1 MRGRRPDVASQDD
14 KGNPGKRRKKPTI
27 ADRIKALADAPATAG
42 PLSPP
47 VLFGLEELAG
57 AVRIW
62 TELSSLLSRRNILDG
77 QLDRHHLAM
86 FCYYTDAWWQAVAQL
101 AAEGKTQRVK
111 TTAGGYMIR
120 THPAIRERDDAAKM
134 MMDLSVR
141 FGLTPLDRHK
151 LVREIAGAGAPV
163 GGLLGGE
170 AAEQEALPIEPGAA
184 GGDPDAITGF
194 AGRNSGPRTAH

>member
-1 MRGRRPDVASQDD
+1 MRGRRPDVVSQEA

-27 ADRIKALADAPATAG
+27 ADRVAQLAAAPAAG

-47 VLFGLEELAG
+47 ALLGLEEFAG
-57 AVRIW
+57 AIGIW
-62 TELSSLLSRRNILDG
+62 GEIAPVLERRNIIDER
-77 QLDRHHLAM
+77 LDRHHLAM
-86 FCYYTDAWWQAVAQL
+86 FCYYLDAFWAAVAQL

-134 MMDLSVR
+134 VMDLSVR

-163 GGLLGGE
+163 GGLLGSE
-170 AAEQEALPIEPGAA
+170 RADPDQDTLPLPEAA
-184 GGDPDAITGF
+184 GGDPDEITGF